1 MLWNAK
7 KELTHWRF
15 IKPGD
20 KVKYVSPQYGDTVL
34 EQDEIITVA
43 DVIPDI
49 GDGGD
54 SVLFFEKNWRIHR
67 RLAKRFERILEP
79 KTPGPTFHETPPK
92 RM

>member
-1 MLWNAK
+1 
-7 KELTHWRF
+7 
-15 IKPGD
+15 
-20 KVKYVSPQYGDTVL
+20 
-34 EQDEIITVA
+34 
-43 DVIPDI
+43 VIPDI